1 MQFAAGKSSRKKE
14 TERCVKTVVNLLNV
28 ESVLFYVVIC
38 LYFVAMIGYFL
49 FVALKKDG
57 VAKLAA
63 VIQLVGLVLHT
74 AALVCRGI
82 GAGRLPL
89 TNQYEFATS
98 FAWGLCLVSLLF
110 IWRFKF
116 PVIGTIAAPVILLL
130 IGYAAMQSREVKEL
144 MPALRSSWLG
154 FHVSTAI
161 IAYGS
166 FGVSFVLGI
175 IFLLR
180 DKMKDRGFWDKH
192 VPAKEKLDLISYRSV
207 CLGLL
212 FLTFTI
218 VTGAIWAEQAWG
230 SYWSW
235 DPKETW
241 SLVTWLVY
249 AVYLHLRIIRGW
261 RGKTA
266 AIFAVAGFI
275 CVIFTYI
282 GVNTFLP
289 GIHSYA

>member
-1 MQFAAGKSSRKKE
+1 MLQLE
-14 TERCVKTVVNLLNV
+14 NT
-28 ESVLFYVVIC
+28 LFTITML
-38 LYFVAMIGYFL
+38 LYFASMILYFA
-49 FVALKKDG
+49 FIAVKKDSLSK
-57 VAKLAA
+57 VAFLLQLA
-63 VIQLVGLVLHT
+63 GFMLHT
-74 AALVCRGI
+74 AALICRGI

-98 FAWGLCLVSLLF
+98 FAWGLCLVSIIF
-110 IWRFKF
+110 VVRFRF
-116 PVIGTIAAPVILLL
+116 PVLGAFAAPVIFLI
-130 IGYAAMQSREVKEL
+130 IGYVAMQSKEVREL
-144 MPALRSSWLG
+144 MPALRSNWLG

-166 FGVSFVLGI
+166 FGVSFVLSV

-180 DKMKDRGFWDKH
+180 DKMNAQGFLAQHIPDR
-192 VPAKEKLDLISYRSV
+192 EKLDLISYRSV
-207 CLGLL
+207 SLGLL

-218 VTGAIWAEQAWG
+218 VTGAIWAERAWG

-241 SLVTWLVY
+241 SLVTWIVY
-249 AVYLHLRIIRGW
+249 ATYLHLRIRRGW
-261 RGKTA
+261 QGRSA
-266 AIFAVAGFI
+266 AIFAAVGFV
-275 CVIFTYI
+275 CVLFTYI

>member
-1 MQFAAGKSSRKKE
+1 MLQVENTLFTIVMLLYFASMLLYFAFIAVKKE
-14 TERCVKTVVNLLNV
+14 
-28 ESVLFYVVIC
+28 
-38 LYFVAMIGYFL
+38 
-49 FVALKKDG
+49 G
-57 VAKLAA
+57 VAKVA
-63 VIQLVGLVLHT
+63 VGLQIAGLALHT
-74 AALVCRGI
+74 AALICRGI

-98 FAWGLCLVSLLF
+98 FAWGLCLVSLIFVLK
-110 IWRFKF
+110 FKF
-116 PVIGTIAAPVILLL
+116 PVLGAFSAPVVFLI
-130 IGYAAMQSREVKEL
+130 IGYAAMQSKEVKNL
-144 MPALRSSWLG
+144 MPALRSNWLG

-161 IAYGS
+161 IAYGA
-166 FGVSFVLGI
+166 FGVSFVLGV

-180 DKMKDRGFWDKH
+180 EKMRTHGFLDEHIPKR
-192 VPAKEKLDLISYRSV
+192 EKLDLIAYRSV
-207 CLGLL
+207 SLGLL

-218 VTGAIWAEQAWG
+218 VTGAIWAERAWG

-241 SLVTWLVY
+241 SLVTWIIY
-249 AVYLHLRIIRGW
+249 AAYLHLRLRRGW
-261 RGKTA
+261 EGRAA
-266 AIFAVAGFI
+266 AIFAVIGFV

>member
-1 MQFAAGKSSRKKE
+1 MLAVENVLFTIVMLLYFAAM
-14 TERCVKTVVNLLNV
+14 
-28 ESVLFYVVIC
+28 I
-38 LYFVAMIGYFL
+38 LYFVFIAI
-49 FVALKKDG
+49 KKDP
-57 VAKLAA
+57 VAKIA
-63 VIQLVGLVLHT
+63 VGLQILGLVLHT

-98 FAWGLCLVSLLF
+98 FAWGLCLVSLIF
-110 IWRFKF
+110 VIKFKF
-116 PVIGTIAAPVILLL
+116 PVLGAFAAPVIFLI
-130 IGYAAMQSREVKEL
+130 IGYAAMQSKEVHEL
-144 MPALRSSWLG
+144 MPALRSNWLG

-161 IAYGS
+161 IAYGA
-166 FGVSFVLGI
+166 FGVSFVLSI

-180 DKMKDRGFWDKH
+180 DKMKTKGFLDRHIPD
-192 VPAKEKLDLISYRSV
+192 KEKLDLISYRSV
-207 CLGLL
+207 ALGLL

-218 VTGAIWAEQAWG
+218 VTGAIWAERAWG

-241 SLVTWLVY
+241 SLVTWIVY
-249 AVYLHLRIIRGW
+249 ATYLHLRIRRGW
-261 RGKTA
+261 HGKAA
-266 AIFAVAGFI
+266 AIFAVAGFV
-275 CVIFTYI
+275 CVMFTYI